1 MGTTPYLIDSQALLF
16 AMVNPRSLS
25 PKAKRIISSMD
36 ETLYASAASAYEL
49 AYKFQRGKLPG
60 LDKVFVGYEH
70 HVRRVAPLTVSVTA
84 EHALTA
90 ASLDWDNAD
99 PFDRLIAAQAL
110 IEGATVIT
118 SDQAMRDYEPLS
130 TLW

>member
-1 MGTTPYLIDSQALLF
+1 MGAPAYLIDSQALLY
-16 AMVNPRSLS
+16 ALVSPRSLS
-25 PKAKRIISSMD
+25 SKARKIISSMD
-36 ETLYASAASAYEL
+36 ETLYASAATAYEL
-49 AYKFQRGKLPG
+49 AYKFRRGKLPG

-70 HVRRVAPLTVSVTA
+70 HVRRVAPLTIAITA

-90 ASLDWDNAD
+90 ASLEWDHGD
-99 PFDRLIAAQAL
+99 PFDRLITAQAL

-118 SDQAMRDYEPLS
+118 SDAAMHDFEPLS

>member
-1 MGTTPYLIDSQALLF
+1 MGTTSYLIDSQALLY
-16 AMVNPRSLS
+16 AMVSPRSLS
-25 PKAKRIISSMD
+25 TKARKIISSMD
-36 ETLYASAASAYEL
+36 ETLYASAATAYEL
-49 AYKFQRGKLPG
+49 AYKFRKGKLPG
-60 LDKVFVGYEH
+60 LEKVFVGYEH
-70 HVRRVAPLTVSVTA
+70 HVRRVAPLTVSITS

-90 ASLDWDNAD
+90 ASLDWQHAD

-118 SDQAMRDYEPLS
+118 SDTAMHDYEPLS

>member
-1 MGTTPYLIDSQALLF
+1 MGNTNYLIDSQALLF
-16 AMVNPRSLS
+16 ALVNPRALS
-25 PKAKRIISSMD
+25 TKARRIISNMD
-36 ETLYASAASAYEL
+36 ENLFASAATAYEL

-60 LDKVFVGYEH
+60 FERVFVGYEH
-70 HVRRVAPLTVSVTA
+70 HVRRVAPSTINITT

-90 ASLDWDNAD
+90 ADLEWDHGD

-110 IEGATVIT
+110 IEGATLIT
-118 SDQAMRDYEPLS
+118 ADTEMHKYEPLN